1 MTLKQVLEKTIQREI
16 DSQHLYADLSGRVR
30 EQAAKD
36 AFEKL
41 VEQEREHQTIL
52 EKYLRGELKKGA
64 LSISHVVDYK
74 IAERLD
80 QPEISPN
87 MTLREIFLLAAN
99 RERMSHEFYVSLAE
113 VHPAGEVKK
122 LLKRLATQELQHKQ
136 RVELLYTQVAF
147 PQTDGG

>member
-1 MTLKQVLEKTIQREI
+1 M
-16 DSQHLYADLSGRVR
+16 
-30 EQAAKD
+30 
-36 AFEKL
+36 
-41 VEQEREHQTIL
+41 
-52 EKYLRGELKKGA
+52 
-64 LSISHVVDYK
+64 SISHVVDYK